1 MAKWR
6 LRIISAAPKLPNC
19 QIATQRPTVT
29 LPSPPP
35 ASPAEAHR
43 VTVLVVTYNSAHC
56 LPALGRSLQG
66 LPWVTVIDN
75 ASADDTLAQ
84 VQAHLPQARIL
95 QQARN
100 LGFGA
105 ANNLGW
111 QAATTEFVLLL
122 NPDCICSADAIAQL
136 VRCADAQPDASMVA
150 PQLLGRRGELDIS
163 YRWRADG
170 WASRGPGAS
179 GACCVGFVSGAVML
193 IRRSALQR
201 VQGFDEGFF
210 LYYEDEDLCLRLLD
224 QAGPI
229 VVDPAAQVQHLS
241 RGSVGGRRRWQAEYL
256 RGLHHIQSK
265 FRFRRK
271 HLGRRATAAQR
282 LGYGLG
288 AAAETLLRL
297 LLLDPRRAARSAGR
311 VAGVLGYRG

>member
-1 MAKWR
+1 M
-6 LRIISAAPKLPNC
+6 
-19 QIATQRPTVT
+19 T
-29 LPSPPP
+29 LPLPPTAPPP
-35 ASPAEAHR
+35 PTHR

-56 LPALGRSLQG
+56 LPALGRSLHG

-75 ASADDTLAQ
+75 ASADSTLADLPQ
-84 VQAHLPQARIL
+84 HLPQARVL
-95 QQARN
+95 AQARN

-111 QAATTEFVLLL
+111 QAADTEYVLLL

-136 VRCADAQPDASMVA
+136 VRCADAHPAASCVA
-150 PQLLGRRGELDIS
+150 PQLLGRQGGLDIS
-163 YRWRADG
+163 YRWRADA
-170 WASRGPGAS
+170 WASRGPGAH
-179 GACCVGFVSGAVML
+179 GPCCVGFVSGAVML
-193 IRRSALQR
+193 IRRSALQQ

-210 LYYEDEDLCLRLLD
+210 LYYEDEDLCLRLID

-241 RGSVGGRRRWQAEYL
+241 RGSVGGRARFRAEYL

-271 HLGRRATAAQR
+271 HLGRRTSLAQR

>member
-1 MAKWR
+1 M
-6 LRIISAAPKLPNC
+6 
-19 QIATQRPTVT
+19 TQP
-29 LPSPPP
+29 LPPP
-35 ASPAEAHR
+35 EAHR
-43 VTVLVVTYNSAHC
+43 ITVLVVTFNSAHC
-56 LPALGRSLQG
+56 LPALGQGLQG

-75 ASADDTLAQ
+75 ASADATLAQ
-84 VQAHLPQARIL
+84 VAQHLPQARL
-95 QQARN
+95 LKQARN

-122 NPDCICSADAIAQL
+122 NPDCVCTPEAIAQL
-136 VRCADAQPDASMVA
+136 VRTADAHPGASTVA
-150 PQLLGRRGELDIS
+150 PQLLGRKHELDIS
-163 YRWRADG
+163 YRWRVDG
-170 WASRGPGAS
+170 WASRGPGAD
-179 GACCVGFVSGAVML
+179 GPCCVGFVSGAVML
-193 IRRSALQR
+193 IRRSALQQ

-210 LYYEDEDLCLRLLD
+210 LYYEDEDLCLRLID

-241 RGSVGGRRRWQAEYL
+241 RGSVGGRQRFRAEYL

-271 HLGRRATAAQR
+271 HLGRGTGLSQR

-288 AAAETLLRL
+288 AVAETLLRL
-297 LLLDPRRAARSAGR
+297 LLLDGRRAARSAGR
-311 VAGVLGYRG
+311 LAGVLGYQAE

>member
-1 MAKWR
+1 M
-6 LRIISAAPKLPNC
+6 SA
-19 QIATQRPTVT
+19 
-29 LPSPPP
+29 PSPVNPS
-35 ASPAEAHR
+35 ADAALQR
-43 VTVLVVTYNSAHC
+43 VTVLVVTFNSAHC
-56 LPALGRSLQG
+56 LPALGQGLRG
-66 LPWVTVIDN
+66 LPWVTVVDN

-84 VQAHLPQARIL
+84 VAAHLPQARVM
-95 QQARN
+95 AMDRN

-111 QAATTEFVLLL
+111 RAAGTEFVLLL
-122 NPDCICSADAIAQL
+122 NPDCVCAPEAIAQL
-136 VRCADAQPDASMVA
+136 VRSADAHPGASTVA
-150 PQLLGRRGELDIS
+150 PQLLGRRGEPDIS
-163 YRWRADG
+163 YRWRVEG
-170 WASRGPGAS
+170 WASRGPGAD
-179 GACCVGFVSGAVML
+179 GPCCVGFVSGAVML
-193 IRRSALQR
+193 IRRSALQQ

-210 LYYEDEDLCLRLLD
+210 LYYEDEDLCLRLID
-224 QAGPI
+224 QAGPL

-241 RGSVGGRRRWQAEYL
+241 RGSVGGRQRFRAEYL

-271 HLGRRATAAQR
+271 HLGRRASLAQR

-297 LLLDPRRAARSAGR
+297 LLLDGRRAARSAGR

>member
-1 MAKWR
+1 M
-6 LRIISAAPKLPNC
+6 
-19 QIATQRPTVT
+19 T
-29 LPSPPP
+29 LPLPPP
-35 ASPAEAHR
+35 LPPAETHR

-75 ASADDTLAQ
+75 ASADDTRAQ
-84 VQAHLPQARIL
+84 VSQHLPQARL
-95 QQARN
+95 LVAGRN

-111 QAATTEFVLLL
+111 QAAATEFVLLL
-122 NPDCICSADAIAQL
+122 NPDCVCTPEAVAQL
-136 VRCADAQPDASMVA
+136 VRTADRYPGASTVA
-150 PQLLGRRGELDIS
+150 PQLLDRRGGLDIS
-163 YRWRADG
+163 YRWRADA
-170 WASRGPGAS
+170 WASRGPGAN
-179 GACCVGFVSGAVML
+179 GPCCVGFVSGAAML

-201 VQGFDEGFF
+201 VQGFDEAYF
-210 LYYEDEDLCLRLLD
+210 LYYEDEDLCLRLID

-229 VVDPAAQVQHLS
+229 VLDPAAQVQHLS
-241 RGSVGGRRRWQAEYL
+241 RGSVGGKQRFHAEYL

-271 HLGRRATAAQR
+271 HLGRRAGIWGR

-288 AAAETLLRL
+288 AAAETVLRL

-311 VAGVLGYRG
+311 VAGVLRYRG

>member
-1 MAKWR
+1 M
-6 LRIISAAPKLPNC
+6 
-19 QIATQRPTVT
+19 TQP
-29 LPSPPP
+29 LPPP
-35 ASPAEAHR
+35 EAHR
-43 VTVLVVTYNSAHC
+43 ITVLVVTFNSAHC
-56 LPALGRSLQG
+56 LPALGQGLQG

-75 ASADDTLAQ
+75 ASADATLAQ
-84 VQAHLPQARIL
+84 VAQHLPQARL
-95 QQARN
+95 LKQARN

-122 NPDCICSADAIAQL
+122 NPDCVCTPEAIAQL
-136 VRCADAQPDASMVA
+136 VRTADAHPGASTVA
-150 PQLLGRRGELDIS
+150 PQLLGRKHELDIS
-163 YRWRADG
+163 YRWRVDG
-170 WASRGPGAS
+170 WASRGPGAD
-179 GACCVGFVSGAVML
+179 GPCCVGFVSGAVML
-193 IRRSALQR
+193 IRRSALQQ

-210 LYYEDEDLCLRLLD
+210 LYYEDEDLCLRLID

-241 RGSVGGRRRWQAEYL
+241 RGSVGGRQRFRAEYL

-271 HLGRRATAAQR
+271 HLGRRPSAAQR

-288 AAAETLLRL
+288 AVAETLLRL

-311 VAGVLGYRG
+311 LAGVLGYQAE

>member
-1 MAKWR
+1 M
-6 LRIISAAPKLPNC
+6 
-19 QIATQRPTVT
+19 T

-35 ASPAEAHR
+35 ALAAEAHR
-43 VTVLVVTYNSAHC
+43 VTVLVVTFNSAHC
-56 LPALGRSLQG
+56 LPALGQGLQG
-66 LPWVTVIDN
+66 LPWVTVVDN

-84 VQAHLPQARIL
+84 VAAHLPQARVMR
-95 QQARN
+95 QGRN

-111 QAATTEFVLLL
+111 RAAGTEFVLLL
-122 NPDCICSADAIAQL
+122 NPDCICTSEAIAQL
-136 VRCADAQPDASMVA
+136 VRTADAHPGASTVA
-150 PQLLGRRGELDIS
+150 PQLLGRRGEPDIS
-163 YRWRADG
+163 YRWRVDG
-170 WASRGPGAS
+170 WASRGPGAD
-179 GACCVGFVSGAVML
+179 GPCCVGFVSGAVML
-193 IRRSALQR
+193 IRRSALQQA
-201 VQGFDEGFF
+201 QGFDEGFF

-241 RGSVGGRRRWQAEYL
+241 RGSVGGRQRFQAEYL

-271 HLGRRATAAQR
+271 HLGRRASAAQR

-311 VAGVLGYRG
+311 VVGVLRYRG

>member
-1 MAKWR
+1 M
-6 LRIISAAPKLPNC
+6 
-19 QIATQRPTVT
+19 T

-35 ASPAEAHR
+35 PLAAEAHR
-43 VTVLVVTYNSAHC
+43 VTVLVVTFNSAHC
-56 LPALGRSLQG
+56 LPALGQGLQG
-66 LPWVTVIDN
+66 LPWVTVVDN

-84 VQAHLPQARIL
+84 VAAHLPQARVMR
-95 QQARN
+95 QGRN

-111 QAATTEFVLLL
+111 RAAGTEFVLLL
-122 NPDCICSADAIAQL
+122 NPDCICTSEAIAQL
-136 VRCADAQPDASMVA
+136 VRTADAHPGASTVA
-150 PQLLGRRGELDIS
+150 PQLLGRRGEPDIS
-163 YRWRADG
+163 YRWRVDG
-170 WASRGPGAS
+170 WASRGPGAD
-179 GACCVGFVSGAVML
+179 GPCCVGFVSGAVML
-193 IRRSALQR
+193 IRRSALQQA
-201 VQGFDEGFF
+201 QGFDEGFF

-241 RGSVGGRRRWQAEYL
+241 RGSVGGRQRFQAEYL

-271 HLGRRATAAQR
+271 HLGRRASAAQR

-311 VAGVLGYRG
+311 VVGVLRYRG

>member
-1 MAKWR
+1 M
-6 LRIISAAPKLPNC
+6 PDPLPVNTPVD
-19 QIATQRPTVT
+19 QALQ
-29 LPSPPP
+29 
-35 ASPAEAHR
+35 R

-84 VQAHLPQARIL
+84 LPLHLPQARVL
-95 QQARN
+95 RQGHN

-111 QAATTEFVLLL
+111 RAASTEFVLLL
-122 NPDCICSADAIAQL
+122 NPDCICTAEAITQLVRSADAN
-136 VRCADAQPDASMVA
+136 PEASSVA
-150 PQLLGRRGELDIS
+150 PQLLGRKRALDIS

-170 WASRGPGAS
+170 WASRGPGAD
-179 GACCVGFVSGAVML
+179 GLCCVGFVSGAVML
-193 IRRSALQR
+193 IRRSALQQ

-210 LYYEDEDLCLRLLD
+210 LYYEDEDLCLRLID
-224 QAGPI
+224 HAGPI
-229 VVDPAAQVQHLS
+229 VMDPAAQVQHLS
-241 RGSVGGRRRWQAEYL
+241 RGSVGGRQRFHAEYL

-271 HLGRRATAAQR
+271 HLGRHASIAQR
-282 LGYGLG
+282 LGYTLG